1 VVAGLILHAI
11 IKSLPHSSALC
22 QHTGMESS
30 NSTFDQIYVKVWLV
44 ALISFAHGFAC
55 AIF

>member
-1 VVAGLILHAI
+1 MVAGLILHAI